1 MTTGNGTQPGAATAP
16 ADPVIVVGAGPVG
29 LLLAGELRLGGAG
42 VVVVDDRPGPTTESR
57 ASTLHA
63 RTMEILDSRGLLA
76 ELGLPANEPRGHYGG
91 LPLDLTLPSSHPGQW
106 KVSQTRTEELL
117 QRWARALGA
126 DVRRGLRVRALAQ
139 DATGVSVEAE
149 AADGSVVRLRGCLLV
164 GCDGELSTV
173 RELVGAE
180 LAGREAEREMLRADV
195 RGVRI
200 ENRRFQRLPG
210 GLAVAATREG
220 VTRVMVHEFGSTVR
234 PRSGPPGFEEV
245 AAAWKRV
252 TGDDISGGT
261 PLWLNSFG
269 DANRQLTRYRYG
281 RVLFAGDAAHQQMPV
296 GGQALNLGLQDAFN
310 LGWKLALEA
319 GGRAPEG
326 LLDSYHRERHE
337 TGRRVL
343 ANIRAQ
349 SDLLLGGPEAEP
361 LRALCAELLA
371 LAPVRENLAAAISG
385 LDMRYADGAGEPSL
399 LGRRLPPSVLDTGA
413 GEVWTPALLRS
424 GRGLFLDL
432 GPGPVTTN
440 AGAAAVV
447 AGWTDR
453 VVLARGRPRPGGALS
468 SATALLVRPDGHVA
482 WVGGRTPADRWAGA
496 HDALR
501 RWFGPAGRRKA
512 DAARGQ
518 EISAA
523 IGARIDTGIDSS
535 LT

>member
-180 LAGREAEREMLRADV
+180 LAGREAGREMLRADV

-296 GGQALNLGLQDAFN
+296 GARPSTSDSRTPSTWAGS
-310 LGWKLALEA
+310 WRSKPA
-319 GGRAPEG
+319 GGRPRGCWTAI
-326 LLDSYHRERHE
+326 
-337 TGRRVL
+337 TGSVTRPGGGCWRTSGPSPTCCSAVRRPS
-343 ANIRAQ
+343 R
-349 SDLLLGGPEAEP
+349 SG
-361 LRALCAELLA
+361 LCAPNCWRSRPYGRTWPRRS
-371 LAPVRENLAAAISG
+371 PVWTYGTRTEPVSRRCSG
-385 LDMRYADGAGEPSL
+385 GGC
-399 LGRRLPPSVLDTGA
+399 LPRC
-413 GEVWTPALLRS
+413 WTPAPERCGHLRS
-424 GRGLFLDL
+424 CGPDAGCSSTWGPAPSRRTPVRRPWWRAGRTGSSSPAA
-432 GPGPVTTN
+432 GPGP
-440 AGAAAVV
+440 AAPC
-447 AGWTDR
+447 R
-453 VVLARGRPRPGGALS
+453 RPRPCWFGRTATSPGWGPDPGRPLGGRARR
-468 SATALLVRPDGHVA
+468 AAPLVRARGPPE
-482 WVGGRTPADRWAGA
+482 GGRRAGPGDLRGDRRAN
-496 HDALR
+496 
-501 RWFGPAGRRKA
+501 
-512 DAARGQ
+512 
-518 EISAA
+518 
-523 IGARIDTGIDSS
+523 
-535 LT
+535 

>member
-16 ADPVIVVGAGPVG
+16 AAPVIVVGAGPVG

-42 VVVVDDRPGPTTESR
+42 VVVVDDRPGPTSESR

-139 DATGVSVEAE
+139 DASGVSVEAE

-173 RELVGAE
+173 RRLVGAE
-180 LAGREAEREMLRADV
+180 LAGREAGREMLRADV

-269 DANRQLTRYRYG
+269 DANRQLTRYRHG

-326 LLDSYHRERHE
+326 LLDSYHRERHA

-371 LAPVRENLAAAISG
+371 LAPVREDLAAAIAG
-385 LDMRYADGAGEPSL
+385 LDIRYADGAGEPSL

-432 GPGPVTTN
+432 GPSPVTAN

-501 RWFGPAGRRKA
+501 RWFGPAARRKA
-512 DAARGQ
+512 DATRGQ
-518 EISAA
+518 EISAE
-523 IGARIDTGIDSS
+523 IGTRIDMGIDSP